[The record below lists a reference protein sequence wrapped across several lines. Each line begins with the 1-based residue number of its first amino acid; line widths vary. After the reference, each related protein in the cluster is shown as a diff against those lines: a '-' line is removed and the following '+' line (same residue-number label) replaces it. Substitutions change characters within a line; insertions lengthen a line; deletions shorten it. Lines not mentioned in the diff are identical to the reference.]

1 MNEIKLPKVSVIIVN
16 FNNSKLVNRCVKS
29 VLRQTYPNIEII
41 FVDDLSTDDSISKIK
56 KNKRI
61 KIFKTKNK
69 TKHGSFNQ
77 INACKTG
84 LMKSSGDII
93 FFLDSDDFYKNNKI
107 KIVTSHFIKK
117 KLNICFDKPYLY
129 FNKNKIRK
137 LFINRRSKFI
147 TPWPQFGP
155 QSCIAVRRKYLLKIW
170 KKISIKKY
178 KNIWLDFRLINQAI
192 IDFNKVY
199 MIPNYL
205 TMYQQKESSASS
217 RFKKFSKDW
226 WHRRI
231 EAYKFLKYLYK
242 QNNKKFYISVDQIFT
257 NLLTRI
263 I

>member
-1 MNEIKLPKVSVIIVN
+1 MKENKFPKVTVIIIN
-16 FNNSKLVNRCVKS
+16 FNNSKLINRCVKS
-29 VLRQTYPNIEII
+29 VLSQTYSNLEII

-56 KNKRI
+56 KYKRI
-61 KIFKTKNK
+61 KIFKTKTK
-69 TKHGSFNQ
+69 TKYGSFNQ
-77 INACKTG
+77 INACKIG

-93 FFLDSDDFYKNNKI
+93 FFLDSDDFFKKNKI
-107 KIVTSHFIKK
+107 KIVTSHFLKK

-137 LFINRRSKFI
+137 SVINRRSKFI

-155 QSCIAVRRKYLLKIW
+155 QSCIAVKKKYLLKIW

-178 KNIWLDFRLINQAI
+178 NNIWLDFRLISQAI

-205 TMYQQKESSASS
+205 TMYQQKEGSVSAN
-217 RFKKFSKDW
+217 FKKFSKNW

-231 EAYKFLKYLYK
+231 EAHKFSEYLYK
-242 QNNKKFYISVDQIFT
+242 LNNKKFYISVDQIFT
-257 NLLTRI
+257 NLINRI

>member
-93 FFLDSDDFYKNNKI
+93 FF
-107 KIVTSHFIKK
+107 
-117 KLNICFDKPYLY
+117 
-129 FNKNKIRK
+129 
-137 LFINRRSKFI
+137 
-147 TPWPQFGP
+147 
-155 QSCIAVRRKYLLKIW
+155 
-170 KKISIKKY
+170 
-178 KNIWLDFRLINQAI
+178 FR
-192 IDFNKVY
+192 
-199 MIPNYL
+199 
-205 TMYQQKESSASS
+205 
-217 RFKKFSKDW
+217 
-226 WHRRI
+226 
-231 EAYKFLKYLYK
+231 
-242 QNNKKFYISVDQIFT
+242 
-257 NLLTRI
+257 
-263 I
+263 